1 MKKQLPSG
9 DRNRFLSIEE
19 ATVILGV
26 SRQTLYAYTSRGLVR
41 AIVDPS
47 NSRRSLYDPSDIRVL
62 KERKG
67 RGRSRRDVAASTINW
82 GDPVLRSAITRIADG
97 KLFFRGQNA
106 VELSR
111 SATLEDVAAL
121 LWQGGLPPAPPERP
135 AFEHPDDWQSRSS
148 GQRCI
153 ETVAAMVTAG
163 SWSVS
168 PAHTLPDAYRIL
180 RQLAAAA
187 AAATVSSSCSA
198 QPVHEVLACS
208 WGKGPQAADMI
219 RRALVLCAD
228 HELNAS
234 AYAARVIASTRASLG
249 AAVLGGLCALNGP
262 LHGGATDLVRALL
275 SDQSLLSDPEK
286 VFVARTA
293 SGERVPG
300 FGHRLYPAGDP
311 RAAELLEALHLTQ
324 RWRRVV
330 DAAATATGMWPNID
344 FALVLLEKQL
354 KLPRGAA
361 FAVFA
366 TGRAVGWIAHALE
379 QWSDGKPIRPRA
391 TYIGP

>member
-1 MKKQLPSG
+1 M
-9 DRNRFLSIEE
+9 
-19 ATVILGV
+19 
-26 SRQTLYAYTSRGLVR
+26 
-41 AIVDPS
+41 
-47 NSRRSLYDPSDIRVL
+47 
-62 KERKG
+62 
-67 RGRSRRDVAASTINW
+67 
-82 GDPVLRSAITRIADG
+82 LRSAITRIAEG

-121 LWQGGLPPAPPERP
+121 LWQGGLPPASSERP
-135 AFEHPDDWQSRSS
+135 AIEYPDDWRSRSS

-168 PAHTLPDAYRIL
+168 PEHTLPDAYRIL
-180 RQLAAAA
+180 RQVA
-187 AAATVSSSCSA
+187 AAATGATAFSSCRS
-198 QPVHEVLACS
+198 QPIHELLADG
-208 WGKGPQAADMI
+208 WGKGAQAADLI

-234 AYAARVIASTRASLG
+234 TYAARVIASTRASIG

-275 SDQSLLSDPEK
+275 SDQSLLSEPET
-286 VFVARTA
+286 VFVARAA
-293 SGERVPG
+293 SGERIPG

-330 DAAATATGMWPNID
+330 DAAATATGTWPNID

-354 KLPRGAA
+354 RLPRGAA
-361 FAVFA
+361 FAMFA
-366 TGRAVGWIAHALE
+366 TGRVAGWIAHVLE
-379 QWSDGKPIRPRA
+379 QWSDGTLIRPRA
-391 TYIGP
+391 AYVGP